1 MPDVFTVLGRDHAE
15 VKQMLAELESGPTRM
30 GGAST
35 AQLEERKQL
44 VQALV
49 RAESKH
55 EAVEEEHF
63 WPVIRDLSG
72 DGAQL
77 AEQGTHQ
84 EQEAKVILDRLDK
97 LDPAEDDFEELVSA
111 IIRDGRS
118 HIAYEE
124 ERVWPRLR
132 ETLNPSGAE
141 KLGMKLL
148 QAKDTAP
155 TRPHPNV
162 PPRPGVLKAGG
173 PAVALTDR
181 LRDAVSRRGKTG

>member
-1 MPDVFTVLGRDHAE
+1 MPDVFTVLGQDHAE
-15 VKQMLAELESGPTRM
+15 VKQMLDTLEAGPTRM
-30 GGAST
+30 DGAST
-35 AQLEERKQL
+35 AQLEARKKL
-44 VQALV
+44 VEALII
-49 RAESKH
+49 AESKH

-63 WPVIRDLSG
+63 WPVVHDLSG
-72 DGAQL
+72 DGPGL
-77 AEQGTHQ
+77 AEQGTQQ

-173 PAVALTDR
+173 PAAALTDR
-181 LRDAVSRRGKTG
+181 LRDKITGRGKTG